1 MFEWERLRRE
11 ATPISAASAE
21 GSIAAA
27 GSAPAGEGN
36 DDTAAVDE
44 WLAASQGRIMRC
56 CCVSFVLQY
65 V

>member
-36 DDTAAVDE
+36 DAAAVDE
-44 WLAASQGRIMRC
+44 RLAVSQGRIMRC